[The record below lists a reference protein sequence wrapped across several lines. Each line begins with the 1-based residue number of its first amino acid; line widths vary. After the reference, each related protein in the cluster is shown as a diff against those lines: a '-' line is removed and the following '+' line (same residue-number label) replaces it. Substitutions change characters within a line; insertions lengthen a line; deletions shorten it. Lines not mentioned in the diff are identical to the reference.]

1 MKRVSSDVMRKRF
14 PVIVLISLSVLIG
27 GAAFAYRVPLRDLL
41 AARAK
46 PTLPPARPY
55 QPPAQPATEPAV
67 EAAPAP
73 SVGTGTVTRPVPTPT
88 PKPVVAPLATEANL
102 DVPFTPQAPHANWD
116 MPYQEACEETALIM
130 VHAYLEGAGAFTP
143 DEADRQILAMV
154 DWETDRF
161 GYYKDTD
168 ADEVVII
175 AKEYYGYAKA
185 RVVPIASLE
194 QVKAQV
200 DKGIAVILP
209 AAGRLLRN
217 PYFTDGG
224 PPYHMLV
231 VKGYTKDGK
240 IITNEPGTRRGADY
254 LYDPAVLWNAVHDWN
269 GGKVEEGRKVM
280 VILEK

>member
-1 MKRVSSDVMRKRF
+1 MRKRLILVA
-14 PVIVLISLSVLIG
+14 VIVASALIG

-46 PTLPPARPY
+46 PALPPARPY
-55 QPPAQPATEPAV
+55 QPQPEPAAEPAPAPAPKPSTGAQPAPTP
-67 EAAPAP
+67 APAP
-73 SVGTGTVTRPVPTPT
+73 KPVPAPAPT
-88 PKPVVAPLATEANL
+88 GKEANL
-102 DVPFTPQAPHANWD
+102 AVPFTSQAPHANWD
-116 MPYQEACEETALIM
+116 MPYQEACEEAALIM

-143 DEADRQILAMV
+143 DTADRQILDMV
-154 DWETDRF
+154 DWEMERF

-185 RVVPIASLE
+185 RVVSITSMD
-194 QVKAQV
+194 QVKAEV

-209 AAGRLLRN
+209 AAGRQLYN

-254 LYDPAVLWNAVHDWN
+254 LYDAKVLWNAVHDWN

>member
-1 MKRVSSDVMRKRF
+1 MRKRLAA
-14 PVIVLISLSVLIG
+14 LIAILAASALIG
-27 GAAFAYRVPLRDLL
+27 GAAFAYRVPLRELL

-46 PTLPPARPY
+46 PALPQARPY
-55 QPPAQPATEPAV
+55 QPAPEPAAEPVTEPAPTSAPAAKPAPAAPKPAQPAPA
-67 EAAPAP
+67 
-73 SVGTGTVTRPVPTPT
+73 S
-88 PKPVVAPLATEANL
+88 TEANL
-102 DVPFTPQAPHANWD
+102 AVPFTSQAPHANWD
-116 MPYQEACEETALIM
+116 MPYQEACEEAALIM

-154 DWETDRF
+154 DWEMKRF

-168 ADEVVII
+168 ADEVAVI

-185 RVVPIASLE
+185 RVVPITSMD

-209 AAGRLLRN
+209 AAGRMLKN
-217 PYFTDGG
+217 PYFTAGG

-231 VKGYTKDGK
+231 VKGYTKDGR

-254 LYDPAVLWNAVHDWN
+254 LYDAKVLWDAIHDWN
-269 GGKVEEGRKVM
+269 GGAVTEGRKVM

>member
-1 MKRVSSDVMRKRF
+1 MRKRL
-14 PVIVLISLSVLIG
+14 PVILILSLSVLIG

-41 AARAK
+41 AARTK

-55 QPPAQPATEPAV
+55 QPSAQPAAEPAAEPV
-67 EAAPAP
+67 PAP
-73 SVGTGTVTRPVPTPT
+73 VAETGAAARPTTAPS
-88 PKPVVAPLATEANL
+88 PKPVAAPLATEANL
-102 DVPFTPQAPHANWD
+102 DVPFTSQAPHANWD

-154 DWETDRF
+154 DWEMGRF

-168 ADEVVII
+168 ADEVAVI

-185 RVVPIASLE
+185 RVVPIASME
-194 QVKAQV
+194 EVKAQV

-209 AAGRLLRN
+209 AAGRMLHN

-231 VKGYTKDGK
+231 VKGYTRDGK

-254 LYDPAVLWNAVHDWN
+254 LYDPDVLWDAVHDWN